1 MTFKD
6 YCTEYFSDCDYIECL
21 QEQIRSNTEKLEQLE
36 KDARSEELYP
46 SFGIAKYGGM
56 ESSGNSN
63 LSVVEKAATIHHQNC
78 KEIKQ
83 EIYKTNYLISTHI
96 KERANLI
103 IKITPFQIA
112 LKRLNEIDR
121 QIITLKYGGVRCGKK
136 ISYEEIASR
145 CDITDK
151 TVYEHINRLAQEFP
165 RFVESI
171 ANRPQEK

>member
-1 MTFKD
+1 MTLKD
-6 YCTEYFSDCDYIECL
+6 FCQSYFEDIDYIENL
-21 QEQIRSNTEKLEQLE
+21 TSQIESNVIKLEQLE

-46 SFGIAKYGGM
+46 SFGIAKYGGI

-136 ISYEEIASR
+136 ISIEEIATR
-145 CDITDK
+145 CELTDK
-151 TVYEHINRLAQEFP
+151 TIYDHINRLAQEFP

-171 ANRPQEK
+171 ANRNS

>member
-1 MTFKD
+1 MNFKD
-6 YCTEYFSDCDYIECL
+6 FCIDYFSDCDYISNL
-21 QEQIRSNTEKLEQLE
+21 TQQIASNNERLEQLI
-36 KDARSEELYP
+36 KDEVSEELYP
-46 SFGIAKYGGM
+46 SFGISKYGGM

-63 LSVVEKAATIHHQNC
+63 ISVVEKAATIHHQNC

-83 EIYKTNYLISTHI
+83 EIYKTNYLISTHT

-136 ISYEEIASR
+136 ISYEEIATI
-145 CDITDK
+145 CNITDK
-151 TVYEHINRLAQEFP
+151 TIYDRINRLAQEFP

-171 ANRPQEK
+171 ENRTQEK